1 MSHSFLNEGSRPF
14 YTHFTCEHEA
24 IDGAIH
30 ELQRDLND
38 ANKKLPTSQIAGRLI
53 QLREMMSRH
62 FLEEEEGCFDEICA
76 RQPHM
81 CTETKQL
88 EQTHKML
95 LEIVDELISDVDEA
109 NSGSVWLTR
118 FNRFEHTMM
127 AHEKEERTLV
137 RRGLMLPEE
146 DA

>member
-1 MSHSFLNEGSRPF
+1 MSDSFLNEGSRPF
-14 YTHFTCEHEA
+14 YAHFTCEHEA
-24 IDGAIH
+24 MDGAIH
-30 ELQRDLND
+30 DLQNDLND
-38 ANKKLPTSQIAGRLI
+38 ANKHLPTPQIARRLI

-81 CTETKQL
+81 CPETKQL

-95 LEIVDELISDVDEA
+95 LEVLDELIADVDEA
-109 NSGSVWLTR
+109 YSGTAWRTR
-118 FNRFEHTMM
+118 FNRFEHTVMS
-127 AHEKEERTLV
+127 HEKDERTLV
-137 RRGLMLPEE
+137 RRGLMLPED